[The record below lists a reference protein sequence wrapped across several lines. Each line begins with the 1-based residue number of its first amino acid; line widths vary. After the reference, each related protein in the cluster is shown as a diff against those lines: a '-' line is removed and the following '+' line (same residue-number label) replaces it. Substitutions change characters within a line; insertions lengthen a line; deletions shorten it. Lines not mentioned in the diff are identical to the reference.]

1 MKNIMGP
8 AQHVIETPDPLYLFA
23 CRVRCLRFDDPRA
36 YEDLLRAANHPNPD
50 VRTMAEVFLDEIHA
64 IQPRVLSMTEVVWA
78 G

>member
-1 MKNIMGP
+1 MKNITDP
-8 AQHVIETPDPLYLFA
+8 APPVTQAPDPLYLFA

-36 YEDLLRAANHPNPD
+36 YEDLLRAANHSNPD
-50 VRTMAEVFLDEIHA
+50 VRTTAEVFLDEIHA